1 MSTTALPDQVRW
13 FQGRLWHQ
21 QRDLVRRRS
30 GRPQLRVQTWVYRGD
45 GDGFAE
51 WPAFYSYESRPVP
64 SVAGLTDAQLFD
76 LFCDLRFGDDHPVI
90 KAVEGERNRRWLTE
104 VAASRLAEITAR
116 QPE

>member
-1 MSTTALPDQVRW
+1 MAARARTTRKCPNCCSPPSVTTHPSPTPSEIFHSRLEIIMSTTALPDQVRW

-51 WPAFYSYESRPVP
+51 WPAFYSYESRP
-64 SVAGLTDAQLFD
+64 
-76 LFCDLRFGDDHPVI
+76 
-90 KAVEGERNRRWLTE
+90 
-104 VAASRLAEITAR
+104 
-116 QPE
+116 